1 MMLTMSIWE
10 TLVAAFSYGFMIRA
24 LLVGITVAASSAFIG
39 SFLVLKKFSMIGHGL
54 SHVAFA
60 AVAIALVLNQ
70 APLPITAVIV
80 VLVSVLILKLNETA
94 KLHGDAAIGLAA
106 TFSMAL
112 GTTLASVGGGFNI
125 ELNRY
130 LFGTILAIRNVDVW
144 MSVVLSFAVVMVV
157 TLFYA
162 DLFAMTYDEEFAK
175 VSGIKTKRLNTL
187 LAILTGLVIALG
199 IRAIGAVL
207 ISAFIIFP
215 TVIAMQ
221 FSKGFKTTV
230 VLAATFSMVI
240 VFIGL
245 LLSFVLD
252 TPSGSSIVLL
262 NGLVFTLVYAH
273 QRILRK

>member
-1 MMLTMSIWE
+1 MLTMSIWE

-252 TPSGSSIVLL
+252 TPSGSTIVLL

>member
-1 MMLTMSIWE
+1 MLTMSIWE